1 MRPLKR
7 PHVHVAA
14 ALVALSLTPAAGAQ
28 TECGSS
34 VTVGGSKISV
44 ASEMGSDTENLQC
57 ALDAAVDQGIS
68 KVELTGSEYTID
80 SVTALGF
87 RGSISGISKA
97 NTVVKLA
104 AGGVDCSANDPSALR
119 FYVGAPIIERMTI
132 EASELCGGT
141 GQSASAIG
149 FYSNANSCADDR
161 TIFSNVDRVVIT
173 GPGAGVTDMITAV
186 SMTKANACDEIVL
199 GTLKV
204 NRSEISGLA
213 HGVVSS
219 IGGEGQVDINFN
231 TFTGMGTSIAIAN
244 ANQGSSIAGN
254 TINYNDTANF
264 ANVAGFGSVGIVV
277 GSDANAP
284 TSNLTSIKK
293 NTFKNGG
300 SGTAGYAVLAGQE
313 GSKVAHSMW
322 ISSNRFE
329 GVEVTTASGLMAR
342 GAGFAAAPTSA
353 IEYAQDWEG
362 ERNQLLSGW
371 LSYIDA
377 FDTDCSTS
385 RGYGYAY
392 TALNV
397 DGPQVVQVQAG
408 SESQVLN
415 VYSNYDDQNQ
425 PEICLKTSVYR
436 EYDISAENVGDYSFD
451 YSVEPP
457 AEEDIGSDVNAFIK
471 VLDPSNGYAEM
482 AASYLPSSEGPQS
495 VALTLDDS
503 MIGKKLQFGFDTRAA
518 GYEPSGMLYDN
529 LVFGAAALSS
539 GGGGGAEPSGGG
551 SGYGVAV
558 IDTDGAIVSG
568 NRFVDGADAW
578 IAVDGSTLG
587 SVSGWSVVDNTFAG
601 STATIDIALGAQTA
615 DAVVGAGQNTPDY
628 ADAGSNDIL
637 DGSEVSA
644 DTDALTSAVSA
655 QFALEWG
662 LINGQ

>member
-57 ALDAAVDQGIS
+57 ALDAAVEQGIP
-68 KVELTGSEYTID
+68 KVELTSSEYTID

-97 NTVVKLA
+97 NTVLKLA

-119 FYVGAPIIERMTI
+119 FYVGSPIIEKMTI
-132 EASELCGGT
+132 EATELCGGT

-149 FYSNANSCADDR
+149 FYSNANSCTDDR

-173 GPGAGVTDMITAV
+173 GPGSGVTDMITAV

-219 IGGEGQVDINFN
+219 IGGAGQVDINFN
-231 TFTGMGTSIAIAN
+231 TFASMGTSIAIAN

-293 NTFKNGG
+293 NTFKNGD

-322 ISSNRFE
+322 IASNRFE
-329 GVEVTTASGLMAR
+329 GVEVTTASGLMGR
-342 GAGFAAAPTSA
+342 EAGFAAAPTSA

-362 ERNQLLSGW
+362 EETAALSGW
-371 LSYIDA
+371 KGYVNT
-377 FDTDCSTS
+377 FGPDCSS
-385 RGYGYAY
+385 YLFGYAY
-392 TALNV
+392 NAI
-397 DGPQVVQVQAG
+397 G
-408 SESQVLN
+408 SGLAVIAEGAESKVLN
-415 VYSNYDDQNQ
+415 VYNDYDGTAWGDGDVN
-425 PEICLKTSVYR
+425 CLEASVYR
-436 EYDISAENVGDYSFD
+436 EYTIVADNVGDYQFTYD
-451 YSVEPP
+451 VEPP
-457 AEEDIGSDVNAFIK
+457 ELAGATTAGFIK
-471 VLDPSNGYAEM
+471 VLDPSAGYATTALETT
-482 AASYLPSSEGPQS
+482 PSSAGEQT
-495 VALTLDDS
+495 LTFTVTEEMVGTL
-503 MIGKKLQFGFDTRAA
+503 LQFGFNTFSLRS
-518 GYEPSGMLYDN
+518 ENSGMQYDN

-578 IAVDGSTLG
+578 ITVDGSTLG

-601 STATIDIALGAQTA
+601 STATVDVALGAQTA
-615 DAVVGAGQNTPDY
+615 DAVIGAGQNTPAY

-637 DGSEVSA
+637 DGSEVNA

>member
-7 PHVHVAA
+7 HHVHVAA

-28 TECGSS
+28 TDCGSS

-57 ALDAAVDQGIS
+57 ALDAAIDQGIS
-68 KVELTGSEYTID
+68 KVELTSSEYTID

-97 NTVVKLA
+97 NTVLKLA

-119 FYVGAPIIERMTI
+119 FYVGAPIIEKMTI
-132 EASELCGGT
+132 EVAELCGGT
-141 GQSASAIG
+141 GQSASTIG

-219 IGGEGQVDINFN
+219 IGGAGQVDINFN
-231 TFTGMGTSIAIAN
+231 TFTDMGTSIAIAN

-254 TINYNDTANF
+254 TINYNDSANF

-293 NTFKNGG
+293 NTFKNGDT
-300 SGTAGYAVLAGQE
+300 GTAGYAVLAGQE

-329 GVEVTTASGLMAR
+329 GVEVTTASGLMGR
-342 GAGFAAAPTSA
+342 EAGFAAAPTSA

-362 ERNQLLSGW
+362 EETAALSGW
-371 LSYIDA
+371 LGYVNT
-377 FDTDCSTS
+377 FGPDCSS
-385 RGYGYAY
+385 YLFGYEYRAIGSGLAVI
-392 TALNV
+392 A
-397 DGPQVVQVQAG
+397 DGA
-408 SESQVLN
+408 ESKVLN
-415 VYSNYDDQNQ
+415 VYNDYDGTAWGDGDVN
-425 PEICLKTSVYR
+425 CLEANVYR
-436 EYDISAENVGDYSFD
+436 QYTINAENVGDYQFT
-451 YSVEPP
+451 YNVEPP
-457 AEEDIGSDVNAFIK
+457 ELAGATTAGFIK
-471 VLDPSNGYAEM
+471 VIDPSAGYATTAIETT
-482 AASYLPSSEGPQS
+482 PSSAGEQT
-495 VALTLDDS
+495 LTFTVTEEMVGTL
-503 MIGKKLQFGFDTRAA
+503 LQFGFNTVSLRS
-518 GYEPSGMLYDN
+518 ENSGMQYDN

-539 GGGGGAEPSGGG
+539 GGGDGAEPSGGG

-637 DGSEVSA
+637 DGSEVNA